1 MTARKASREERRFQP
16 AQLLAASF
24 VCAIFIG
31 TLLLMLPF
39 STHSGQISFV
49 DALFT
54 ATSAVCVTGLTVQD
68 TSAYFTT
75 AGQIILLTL
84 FQLGGLGIMAFSS
97 LILLV
102 AGRRISIQ
110 DRIIIQEGYASSKIK
125 NVKGLLRNIFIY
137 ALILELAGA
146 LFLFVHWRSRFSGAR
161 TFLESAFHSVSAFC
175 NAGFSLSSDSFVADR
190 GDVWLNVILM
200 VLIVLGGLGF
210 FVLQELKEIGIT
222 LIKRKKVR
230 VSLHTKL
237 VLTLTFFLI
246 VGSALTIFILEGNRA
261 MSGFE
266 LKEKILAS
274 VFQAVTARTAGFN
287 TMALNSLSVASV
299 FMLIILMFIGA
310 SPGSTGGGVKT
321 STAGV
326 IFAFLR
332 SRVSARESVSLFYR
346 TLPFD
351 LVIKAFAVVT
361 LSIGVIFLAAF
372 ILFIVQQDGSMK
384 GIFFEVV
391 SAFGTVGLSLGITQG
406 LTGLGKSVLLLTM
419 YIGRIGPL
427 TLLYAFSR
435 RRAYG
440 KYEYVEESVM
450 IG

>member
-1 MTARKASREERRFQP
+1 MDERKGSREGRRFQP
-16 AQLLAASF
+16 AQFLAASF
-24 VCAIFIG
+24 ICAIFIG

-39 STHSGQISFV
+39 STHSSQISFI

-68 TSAYFTT
+68 TSTYFTT
-75 AGQIILLTL
+75 AGQLIVLIL
-84 FQLGGLGIMAFSS
+84 FQLGGLGIMAFST

-110 DRIIIQEGYASSKIK
+110 DRILIQEGYASSKIK
-125 NVKGLLRNIFIY
+125 NVRGLLRNIFIY
-137 ALILELAGA
+137 ALILELAGT
-146 LFLFVHWRSRFSGAR
+146 LFLFVHWRGRFSETRA
-161 TFLESAFHSVSAFC
+161 FFESVFHSVSAFC
-175 NAGFSLSSDSFVADR
+175 NAGFSLSSNSFVAYR
-190 GDVWLNVILM
+190 GDVWLNVIIM

-210 FVLQELKEIGIT
+210 FVLQELKGVSMA
-222 LIKRKKVR
+222 LIKRKRVR

-237 VLTLTFFLI
+237 VLFLTFFLI
-246 VGSALTIFILEGNRA
+246 VGSAFTLFILEGNRS
-261 MSGFE
+261 MSDFE
-266 LKEKILAS
+266 MKEKILAS
-274 VFQAVTARTAGFN
+274 FFQAVTARTAGFN
-287 TMALNSLSVASV
+287 TMALNSLSVASI

-326 IFAFLR
+326 IFAFLK
-332 SRVSARESVSLFYR
+332 SRVHARDSISLFYR
-346 TLPFD
+346 SLSID
-351 LVIKAFAVVT
+351 LVVKAFTVVT

-372 ILFIVQQDGSMK
+372 VLFIVQQDGAMK
-384 GIFFEVV
+384 GIFFEVF

-406 LTGLGKSVLLLTM
+406 LTGLGKAVLVFTM

-440 KYEYVEESVM
+440 KFEYVEESVM